1 VVTVRSATPEDRYAV
16 AAFLEIRGMRPIARL
31 GELIDPVD
39 DPALLAE
46 DAYGSLLGLLTYRVN
61 GRDCEV
67 RALFATVTRQ
77 GTGSMLLDAVEAA
90 ARSAGCVRLWLITT
104 NDNLDALRFYQR
116 RGMRLAALHAGAV
129 EASRVRLKPSISE
142 VGEYGIPIRDE
153 IVLEKAL

>member
-1 VVTVRSATPEDRYAV
+1 MVTVRSATPEDQRAV

-46 DAYGSLLGLLTYRVN
+46 DAYGTLLGLLTYRVD
-61 GRDCEV
+61 GPDCEV
-67 RALFATVTRQ
+67 RALFATVTRH

-90 ARSAGCVRLWLITT
+90 AREVGCGRLWLITT

-116 RGMRLAALHAGAV
+116 RGLRLAALRPGAV
-129 EASRVRLKPSISE
+129 DESRAALKPSIAE

-153 IVLEKAL
+153 IILEKAL